1 MNTTQTETTT
11 SIATSSSSAALLCD
25 RLSYCLSA
33 VHAVDRIASL
43 LGLPPSTVASLL
55 SPVMGNTEH
64 GKGPDIARLDSLLQT
79 AKAFGLIEEYAIWET
94 PAATEGPD
102 IGAPR
107 ITVEATDAQWL
118 EYRIILPGAEVVLAL
133 PGAGE
138 AVRTK
143 SASPTPDAIL
153 N

>member
-1 MNTTQTETTT
+1 MNTTHTHTT
-11 SIATSSSSAALLCD
+11 AAALLCD

-43 LGLPPSTVASLL
+43 LGLPPSTVANLL
-55 SPVMGNTEH
+55 APVIGNTAH
-64 GKGPDIARLDSLLQT
+64 GKGPDIARLDTLLHT
-79 AKAFGLIEEYAIWET
+79 AKVFGLIEEYAIWEAPT
-94 PAATEGPD
+94 AAAGPD

-118 EYRIILPGAEVVLAL
+118 EYRITLLGAEVVLAL
-133 PGAGE
+133 PGASE
-138 AVRTK
+138 AAR
-143 SASPTPDAIL
+143 

>member
-1 MNTTQTETTT
+1 MNTTHTHT
-11 SIATSSSSAALLCD
+11 AAALLCD

-43 LGLPPSTVASLL
+43 LGLPPSTVANLL
-55 SPVMGNTEH
+55 APVMGNTEH
-64 GKGPDIARLDSLLQT
+64 GKGPDIARLDTLLHT

-94 PAATEGPD
+94 PTATEGPD

-138 AVRTK
+138 A
-143 SASPTPDAIL
+143 AM

>member
-1 MNTTQTETTT
+1 MNTTHTHTT
-11 SIATSSSSAALLCD
+11 AAALLCD

-43 LGLPPSTVASLL
+43 LGLPPSTVANLL
-55 SPVMGNTEH
+55 APVMGNTEH
-64 GKGPDIARLDSLLQT
+64 GKGPDIARLDTLLHT
-79 AKAFGLIEEYAIWET
+79 AKVFGLIEEYAIWEAPT
-94 PAATEGPD
+94 AAAGPD

-118 EYRIILPGAEVVLAL
+118 EYRITLPGAAVELAL
-133 PGAGE
+133 PGTGE
-138 AVRTK
+138 A
-143 SASPTPDAIL
+143 AM

>member
-1 MNTTQTETTT
+1 MNTTHTHTT
-11 SIATSSSSAALLCD
+11 AASLLCD

-43 LGLPPSTVASLL
+43 LGLPPSTVANLL
-55 SPVMGNTEH
+55 APVMGNKEH
-64 GKGPDIARLDSLLQT
+64 GQGPDIARLDALLHT
-79 AKAFGLIEEYAIWET
+79 AKAFGLIEEYTIWEAPT
-94 PAATEGPD
+94 AAAGPD

-118 EYRIILPGAEVVLAL
+118 EYRITLPGAEVVLAL

-138 AVRTK
+138 A
-143 SASPTPDAIL
+143 AM

>member
-43 LGLPPSTVASLL
+43 LGLPPSTVANLL
-55 SPVMGNTEH
+55 APVMSNTEH
-64 GKGPDIARLDSLLQT
+64 GKGPDIARLDTLLRT
-79 AKAFGLIEEYAIWET
+79 AKVFGLIEEYAIWEA
-94 PAATEGPD
+94 PAAAASPD

-118 EYRIILPGAEVVLAL
+118 EYRITLPGAEVVLAL

-138 AVRTK
+138 A
-143 SASPTPDAIL
+143 AM

>member
-1 MNTTQTETTT
+1 MNTMQTETTT
-11 SIATSSSSAALLCD
+11 SLTPSSSAAALLCD

-33 VHAVDRIASL
+33 VHAVDQIASL
-43 LGLPPSTVASLL
+43 LGLPPSTVANLL
-55 SPVMGNTEH
+55 APVMGNTEH
-64 GKGPDIARLDSLLQT
+64 GKGPDIARLDALLHT
-79 AKAFGLIEEYAIWET
+79 AKAFGLIVEYAIWEAPT
-94 PAATEGPD
+94 AAAGPD

-118 EYRIILPGAEVVLAL
+118 EYRITLPGAEVELAL

-138 AVRTK
+138 A
-143 SASPTPDAIL
+143 AM

>member
-1 MNTTQTETTT
+1 MNTTHTHTT
-11 SIATSSSSAALLCD
+11 AASLLCD

-43 LGLPPSTVASLL
+43 LGLPPSTVANLL
-55 SPVMGNTEH
+55 VPVMGNTAH
-64 GKGPDIARLDSLLQT
+64 GKGPDIARLDALLHT
-79 AKAFGLIEEYAIWET
+79 AKAFGLIEEYAIWEA
-94 PAATEGPD
+94 PAAAEGPD
-102 IGAPR
+102 IVAPR

-118 EYRIILPGAEVVLAL
+118 EYRITLPGAEVVLAL

-138 AVRTK
+138 A
-143 SASPTPDAIL
+143 AM

>member
-11 SIATSSSSAALLCD
+11 SITPSSSAAALLCD

-43 LGLPPSTVASLL
+43 LGLPPSTVANLL
-55 SPVMGNTEH
+55 APVMGNTEH
-64 GKGPDIARLDSLLQT
+64 GKGPDIARIDSLLHT
-79 AKAFGLIEEYAIWET
+79 AKAFGLIEEYAIWEAPT
-94 PAATEGPD
+94 AATEGPD

-107 ITVEATDAQWL
+107 ITVEATDTQWL
-118 EYRIILPGAEVVLAL
+118 EYRIVLPGAEVVLAL

-138 AVRTK
+138 A
-143 SASPTPDAIL
+143 L
-153 N
+153 MN